1 MVKIYQEMT
10 ILELFSKSLYL
21 LMIVQMSA
29 ILVWLK
35 KNIMSFMYYLLVN
48 KSQLRH
54 M

>member
-35 KNIMSFMYYLLVN
+35 KIYYVFHVLSFS
-48 KSQLRH
+48 K
-54 M
+54 